1 VAKPTK
7 EDRAA
12 DRDLQYK
19 LRRIEV
25 VGRIINR
32 LIEMGGLVGCAICF
46 MLAVRAL
53 AGEKTIANI
62 GMTGNLQIS
71 TAVAWLFGAGGIGY
85 GWRQRGLRRN
95 VIETRGNRVS
105 QLETAIDARRSSSHL
120 TDVRTKVSELRTR
133 MHAEVGK
140 QILLASP
147 LCLLTGVPIVVLIAI
162 QLTTGQLLRATAR
175 HCYGLIGKQFR
186 RLILN
191 PLDVAALDFS
201 EDVGFAGI
209 TGEYPAIHV

>member
-1 VAKPTK
+1 MTQQAYVSSAMFWVSMLLLWALVYFFYRDYRVDFFRQKMFDLRAELFDIAVAR
-7 EDRAA
+7 EIAFDNRAYARLRMQMNGFIRHA
-12 DRDLQYK
+12 DRFN
-19 LRRIEV
+19 IPFV
-25 VGRIINR
+25 V
-32 LIEMGGLVGCAICF
+32 
-46 MLAVRAL
+46 MLALTLRHQEARGASLEQEWFGSVNAL
-53 AGEKTIANI
+53 P
-62 GMTGNLQIS
+62 
-71 TAVAWLFGAGGIGY
+71 
-85 GWRQRGLRRN
+85 
-95 VIETRGNRVS
+95 
-105 QLETAIDARRSSSHL
+105 D
-120 TDVRTKVSELRTR
+120 DVRTKVSELRTR